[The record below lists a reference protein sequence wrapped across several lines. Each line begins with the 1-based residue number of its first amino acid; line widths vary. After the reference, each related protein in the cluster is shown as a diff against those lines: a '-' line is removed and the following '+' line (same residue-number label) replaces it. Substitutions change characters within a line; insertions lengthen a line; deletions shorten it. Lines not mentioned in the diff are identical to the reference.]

1 MMKDYVI
8 SCYLFL
14 LRTIYAACLLF
25 TPKSQTTCIVT
36 YGDNVWPIANQLGS
50 EGNRVY
56 ILYDQQKAMLKEAP
70 SHQHIIY
77 RPMNL
82 FNRLLR
88 LPFLMATS
96 SHAIMDNYV
105 VELAAFPIRRGTKRF
120 QVWHAAG
127 ALKSFGLH
135 ATQNQVRGEC
145 ANRRFRSVYQ
155 HYGQFVVPG
164 MKCAEQFS
172 EAHALPLDRF
182 VSLGMP
188 RTDHWYHLQ
197 PMKKD
202 RLVIYAPT
210 YRENTDFD
218 VISYIQDMQEALT
231 ERGFQFMV
239 KLHPA
244 VKISV
249 PCEGV
254 HFIESHE
261 SIMPYL
267 IKAEWVITDY
277 SSIPFEACLFRT
289 KVALFV
295 PDFEAYA
302 IVPGVVKDYE
312 TLIDAPIVKTIDA
325 LVDCIERDSHGDLN
339 WASQWYDEEPG
350 FATSRVI
357 EYFYK
362 ESTR

>member
-1 MMKDYVI
+1 MKDYVI

-36 YGDNVWPIANQLGS
+36 YGDNVWPIANQLAS

-56 ILYDQQKAMLKEAP
+56 IFYDQRKAMLRDAP
-70 SHQHIIY
+70 SHRNIIY
-77 RPMNL
+77 RPMTL
-82 FNRLLR
+82 VNRLLR
-88 LPFLMATS
+88 LPYLMATS
-96 SHAIMDNYV
+96 SHAIMDNYI
-105 VELAAFPIRRGTKRF
+105 VELASFPIRLGTKRF

-135 ATQNQVRGEC
+135 ATQNQERGER
-145 ANRRFRSVYQ
+145 ANKRFRRVYQ
-155 HYGQFVVPG
+155 QYGQFVVPG
-164 MKCAEQFS
+164 MECAEQFS
-172 EAHALPLDRF
+172 EAHDLPLDRF

-218 VISYIQDMQEALT
+218 VISYIRDMQEALT
-231 ERGFQFMV
+231 ELGFQFMV

-244 VKISV
+244 VELSV
-249 PCEGV
+249 PIEGIQ
-254 HFIESHE
+254 FIEPTE
-261 SIMPYL
+261 SIMPHL

-277 SSIPFEACLFRT
+277 SSIPFEACLFNT
-289 KVALFV
+289 KIALFV
-295 PDFEAYA
+295 PDFDSYS
-302 IVPGVVKDYE
+302 IVPGVVQDYE
-312 TLIDAPIVKTIDA
+312 TLVDAPIVKSVGA
-325 LVDCIERDSHGDLN
+325 LVDCIEQDVHGDLS
-339 WASQWYDEEPG
+339 WASEWYDDEPG
-350 FATSRVI
+350 FATSRII
-357 EYFYK
+357 EYFYQ
-362 ESTR
+362 